1 MELKELIKKVF
12 EINKE
17 NGWHEEKHETPTY
30 LMLIV
35 SELAEAMEADRKN
48 VYSSYFLNENED
60 INTIDN
66 DLKFKRGFESLV
78 KDTFEDEI
86 ADVIIR
92 CLDLCAMMDI
102 DIEKHILLK
111 LKYNQL
117 RGFRH
122 GNKSY

>member
-12 EINKE
+12 EINKA

-35 SELAEAMEADRKN
+35 SELAEAMEADREN
-48 VYSSYFLNENED
+48 RHSCLNLCRKKEMLEDKDGENFKID
-60 INTIDN
+60 FRLTI
-66 DLKFKRGFESLV
+66 
-78 KDTFEDEI
+78 KDSFEDEI